1 MSDNL
6 TNITQMTWYCL
17 EHYPETRSSDRSLI
31 LHIYSQFYGIY
42 SEPFC
47 KVMDRSDLPS
57 FESIRRTRQKIQAE
71 VEELRAVPEV
81 EDIRIAKQEEYI
93 AYSKEEIAG

>member
-17 EHYPETRSSDRSLI
+17 EKYPETRSSDRSLI
-31 LHIYSQFYGIY
+31 LHIYSEFYGVF
-42 SEPFC
+42 SEPFF

-71 VEELRAVPEV
+71 VEELRAVQEV
-81 EDIRIAKQEEYI
+81 EDIRIAKQEDYI
-93 AYSKEEIAG
+93 TYAREEIAI